1 MGFGRKGK
9 MTYRQLRELRDNI
22 KKQIYRLQTDTITS
36 VIPNSKKD
44 EYIKAI
50 KRKKF
55 EYKLLNKM
63 MSSN

>member
-1 MGFGRKGK
+1 MN
-9 MTYRQLRELRDNI
+9 YRDLKELRDSV
-22 KKQIYRLQTDTITS
+22 KKQIYRLRTDTLTNS
-36 VIPNSKKD
+36 VPNSKKG

-50 KRKKF
+50 KRKEF

>member
-1 MGFGRKGK
+1 MI
-9 MTYRQLRELRDNI
+9 YRDLKELRDRV
-22 KKQIYRLQTDTITS
+22 KKQIYRLRTDTFTNS
-36 VIPNSKKD
+36 VPNSKKD

-50 KRKKF
+50 KRKEF

>member
-1 MGFGRKGK
+1 MN
-9 MTYRQLRELRDNI
+9 YRDLRELRDRV
-22 KKQIYRLQTDTITS
+22 KKQIYRLRTDTLTNA
-36 VIPNSKKD
+36 IPNSKKD

-50 KRKKF
+50 KRKEF

>member
-1 MGFGRKGK
+1 MN
-9 MTYRQLRELRDNI
+9 YRDLKELRDRV
-22 KKQIYRLQTDTITS
+22 KKQIYRLRTDTLTNS
-36 VIPNSKKD
+36 VPDSKKG

-50 KRKKF
+50 KRKEF

>member
-1 MGFGRKGK
+1 
-9 MTYRQLRELRDNI
+9 MTYRELRELRN
-22 KKQIYRLQTDTITS
+22 KVKQQVYRLKTDTITDS
-36 VIPNSKKD
+36 IPNSKKG

-50 KRKKF
+50 KRKEF

>member
-1 MGFGRKGK
+1 
-9 MTYRQLRELRDNI
+9 MTYRDLRELRDRV
-22 KKQIYRLQTDTITS
+22 KKQIYRLRTDTLTNS
-36 VIPNSKKD
+36 VPNSKKD

-50 KRKKF
+50 KRKEF

>member
-1 MGFGRKGK
+1 
-9 MTYRQLRELRDNI
+9 MTYRDLRELRDKI
-22 KKQIYRLQTDTITS
+22 KQQVYRLKSDTITNA
-36 VIPNSKKD
+36 IPNSKKD

-50 KRKKF
+50 KRKEF

>member
-1 MGFGRKGK
+1 MI
-9 MTYRQLRELRDNI
+9 YRDLKELRDRV
-22 KKQIYRLQTDTITS
+22 KKQLYRLKSDTITNS
-36 VIPNSKKD
+36 IPSSKKG

-50 KRKKF
+50 KRKEF